1 MNSILYTYKF
11 RIYPNSNQIDRLSRS
26 FGCVRYVYNYFL
38 NKEKENYKLNRKHLG
53 YYSNAKELTRL
64 KKELAWLK
72 ECNSQS
78 LQHSLKHLE
87 NAYAKYFKE
96 HKTNPDIGLP
106 RFKSKRNHYD
116 SITVPQFCRIDDRH
130 IYFPKFR
137 EGIRCRFHR
146 SIEGTISNFTIT
158 RTPTNKYY
166 VSIQVEREYEPLN
179 GSIDTLDIS
188 KSIGIDLGIEN
199 LLTLSNGTT
208 IPNNKFIDKYS
219 RQLAG
224 AQKHLSRK
232 KHGSASYNKQRLK
245 VAKLQEKI
253 SNSRKD
259 YLHKITTNLI
269 KQYDYICIE
278 DLDNRQMRSKELR
291 SGEYRKSRST
301 LNRNLTDVSFGML
314 KEFLA
319 YKADWNNKQLTKVNK
334 YYPSSKLCH
343 ICGYKKIDL
352 ALKDRSWTC
361 PICNTTHNRDLNAS
375 INILNEGLR
384 PLSSGTG
391 DYTDGAT
398 YNSSMT
404 VSEPIFKYLDEVAM
418 KSEATKSLV

>member
-1 MNSILYTYKF
+1 MNTILYTYKF
-11 RIYPNSNQIDRLSRS
+11 RIYPNTIQIDRLSKS

-38 NKEKENYKLNRKHLG
+38 NKEKENYKINHNHLG
-53 YYSNAKELTRL
+53 YYSNAKKLTKL
-64 KKELAWLK
+64 KKEHIWLK

-87 NAYAKYFKE
+87 NAYTKYYRE

-106 RFKSKRNHYD
+106 RFKSKKNHYD
-116 SITVPQFCRIDDRH
+116 SLTIPQFCSIDDKH
-130 IYFPKFR
+130 IYFPKFN
-137 EGIRCRFHR
+137 EGIRCKFHR
-146 SIEGTISNFTIT
+146 EVIGTISNFTIT
-158 RTPTNKYY
+158 RTPANKYY
-166 VSIQVEREYEPLN
+166 VSIQVEKDYEPLN
-179 GSIDTLDIS
+179 KSIDTS

-199 LLTLSNGTT
+199 LLTLSDGTVIT
-208 IPNNKFIDKYS
+208 NNKYIDAYAYK
-219 RQLAG
+219 LTK

-232 KHGSASYNKQRLK
+232 KCGSASYNRQRLK
-245 VAKLQEKI
+245 IAKLQEKI
-253 SNSRKD
+253 SNCRHD

-278 DLDNRQMRSKELR
+278 DLDNKQMKSKDLR
-291 SGEYRKSRST
+291 KDETRKSRT
-301 LNRNLTDVSFGML
+301 NLNKNLSDVSFGIFKSYL
-314 KEFLA
+314 E
-319 YKADWNNKQLTKVNK
+319 YKANWSNKSIIKVNR

-352 ALKDRSWTC
+352 TLKDRSWTC

-384 PLSSGTG
+384 SLSLGTS

-398 YNSSMT
+398 YNSSMI
-404 VSEPIFKYLDEVAM
+404 VSEPIFRYLDEVAM
-418 KSEATKSLV
+418 KSEATKSF

>member
-11 RIYPNSNQIDRLSRS
+11 RIYPNTNQIDKLSKS

-38 NKEKENYKLNRKHLG
+38 NKEKENYKNNKKHLG
-53 YYSNAKELTRL
+53 YYSNAKDLTKL
-64 KKELAWLK
+64 KKELIWLK

-87 NAYAKYFKE
+87 RAYTKYFKE

-106 RFKSKRNHYD
+106 RFKSKKNHYD
-116 SITVPQFCRIDDRH
+116 SLTIPQFCTIDDKC
-130 IYFPKFR
+130 IYFPKFN
-137 EGIRCRFHR
+137 EGIRCKFHR
-146 SIEGTISNFTIT
+146 EVIGTISNFTIT
-158 RTPTNKYY
+158 RTPANKYY
-166 VSIQVEREYEPLN
+166 VSIQAEREYEPVN
-179 GSIDTLDIS
+179 KTN

-199 LLTLSNGTT
+199 LLTMSDGTT
-208 IPNNKFIDKYS
+208 ISNNKYIDAYS
-219 RQLAG
+219 NKLAK
-224 AQKHLSRK
+224 AQKHLLRK
-232 KHGSASYNKQRLK
+232 KHGSNSYNKQRIK

-253 SNSRKD
+253 ANSRHD
-259 YLHKITTNLI
+259 YLHKITSNLI

-278 DLDNRQMRSKELR
+278 DLDNKQMKSKRLR
-291 SGEYRKSRST
+291 NGEYRKTRSS
-301 LNRNLTDVSFGML
+301 LNRNLSDVSFGTFKSYL
-314 KEFLA
+314 T
-319 YKADWNNKQLTKVNK
+319 YKASWNNKQLIKVNK

-352 ALKDRSWTC
+352 SLSDRTWLC
-361 PICNTTHNRDLNAS
+361 PVCKTTHNRDYNAS

-384 PLSSGTG
+384 SLSLGTN

-398 YNSSMT
+398 YNSSMM